1 MVRRGIWV
9 AAVWLLAGAGIA
21 AASPLDALQWRHR
34 VVLLFAPSADDPLLR
49 AAREELAR
57 AACEARERD
66 IVVVEA
72 VAGEPLRIDGKPAGD
87 AGELRGRY
95 GIPNERFAALLI
107 GKDGGVKRRDDSAP
121 DLAGLFAQIDAMPMR
136 RQEAAARGGVFR
148 KGLSRPAGAHAR
160 PLARRRFL
168 IPVCRPPIGHRSPRH
183 LLGCSATVRWC
194 SEQ

>member
-9 AAVWLLAGAGIA
+9 AAFWLLAGAGIA

-34 VVLLFAPSADDPLLR
+34 VVLLFAPSADEPLLR

-95 GIPNERFAALLI
+95 GIPDERFAALLI

-121 DLAGLFAQIDAMPMR
+121 DLTGLFGQIDAMPMR
-136 RQEAAARGGVFR
+136 RQEAARGAGCFGR
-148 KGLSRPAGAHAR
+148 DSPGPREPTHGPSLSGD
-160 PLARRRFL
+160 
-168 IPVCRPPIGHRSPRH
+168 S
-183 LLGCSATVRWC
+183 
-194 SEQ
+194 